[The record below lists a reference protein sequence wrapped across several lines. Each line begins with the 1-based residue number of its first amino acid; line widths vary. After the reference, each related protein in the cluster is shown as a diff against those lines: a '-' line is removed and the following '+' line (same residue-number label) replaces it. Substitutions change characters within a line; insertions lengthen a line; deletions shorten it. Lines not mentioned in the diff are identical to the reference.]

1 MCTSGVTFVLTLCLV
16 TMKRYRKRSKKN
28 YNVQHGDEKEKK
40 KANTTNT
47 NQEEDYDG
55 RVYDLIDESQM
66 IDISPQYLNLPVNS
80 SVAKDE
86 LNLSD
91 GYLNSYQPMIPD
103 PVIHDY
109 TKVNPVDDTDQPKY
123 INVLD
128 EHRFIFRMPQS
139 NETINSSVQNSLA
152 AIFRDNVIHPQRS
165 DYISMHQNDLLSTG
179 INLPMECHTGTVISN
194 EIDES

>member
-1 MCTSGVTFVLTLCLV
+1 
-16 TMKRYRKRSKKN
+16 MKRFRKRSKKN
-28 YNVQHGDEKEKK
+28 YNVQQGDEKEKQN
-40 KANTTNT
+40 ANATNT
-47 NQEEDYDG
+47 NQEDDYDG

-66 IDISPQYLNLPVNS
+66 IDISPQYSNLPVNS

-109 TKVNPVDDTDQPKY
+109 TKVNPVDETDQPKY

-128 EHRFIFRMPQS
+128 EHHSIFRMPQS

-152 AIFRDNVIHPQRS
+152 SPFRDNVIHPQRS